1 LTQKHILVADDHAMM
16 REGIALMVH
25 TEWPGSVCHFA
36 SDYATVIGTLDASS
50 SHKPRASAYD
60 AVVLD
65 LRMPGMRGADS
76 VAEITQRCAR
86 SPVLVC
92 TALDDPS
99 LLERLSATGVFAVV
113 NKAAG
118 SQEFLNC
125 LRLALEQPR
134 PPAPHA
140 AGPTASRPM
149 PLSTHSDFTHSDF
162 TQSDFGTSDFGSSDF
177 AANPPLC
184 GSAKLTPRQ
193 RDILKLLHQG
203 KPSKIIAA
211 QMGIGIGTVKTHL
224 HTLYTVMGASS
235 RAEAIVMSQGWM
247 L

>member
-1 LTQKHILVADDHAMM
+1 LGLKQILVADDHAMM
-16 REGIALMVH
+16 REGIALMVQ

-36 SDYATVIGTLDASS
+36 SDYASVIGALGT
-50 SHKPRASAYD
+50 RARAAAYD

-76 VAEITQRCAR
+76 VIEITRRAAAGR
-86 SPVLVC
+86 VLVC
-92 TALDDPS
+92 TALEDPS
-99 LLERLSATGVFAVV
+99 LLERLSAAGVFAVV

-125 LRLALEQPR
+125 LRLALAPARQPAHPAAEPTAPR
-134 PPAPHA
+134 PKALLA
-140 AGPTASRPM
+140 N
-149 PLSTHSDFTHSDF
+149 
-162 TQSDFGTSDFGSSDF
+162 SDF
-177 AANPPLC
+177 AAASEPC
-184 GSAKLTPRQ
+184 GSAMLTGRQ

-203 KPSKIIAA
+203 KPSKVIATH
-211 QMGIGIGTVKTHL
+211 MGIGLGTVKTHL

-235 RAEAIVMSQGWM
+235 RAEAIVKSQSWM

>member
-1 LTQKHILVADDHAMM
+1 MALKTILVADDHAMM
-16 REGIALMVH
+16 REGIALMVA
-25 TEWPGSVCHFA
+25 TEWPGSVCQFA
-36 SDYATVIGTLDASS
+36 RDYAGVIAALGA
-50 SHKPRASAYD
+50 RAAAHD

-76 VAEITQRCAR
+76 VAEITRRAAG

-99 LLERLSATGVFAVV
+99 LLERLSAAGVCAVV

-118 SQEFLNC
+118 SQEFLSC

-134 PPAPHA
+134 PHA
-140 AGPTASRPM
+140 RHGAAATASRPM
-149 PLSTHSDFTHSDF
+149 ALFAHSDLT
-162 TQSDFGTSDFGSSDF
+162 
-177 AANPPLC
+177 APPEPG
-184 GSAKLTPRQ
+184 GSAMLTGRQ

-203 KPSKIIAA
+203 KPSKVIASH
-211 QMGIGIGTVKTHL
+211 MGIGLGTVKTHL
-224 HTLYTVMGASS
+224 HALYTVMGASS
-235 RAEAIVMSQGWM
+235 RAEAIVKSQSWM